1 MNKQNI
7 TPEESE
13 DSTSSNQNASV
24 TTLEVKTDPPTLSN
38 VTVMDVDSLNS
49 TTTFLDN
56 TFLGLHRRNTT
67 RTDDMNKSVNRSEQ

>member
-24 TTLEVKTDPPTLSN
+24 TTLEVKTDPPTLRN
-38 VTVMDVDSLNS
+38 VTLMDVDSLNS

-56 TFLGLHRRNTT
+56 RRNTT
-67 RTDDMNKSVNRSEQ
+67 RTDDVNKGGNRSKQ